1 MRRGP
6 SRHRLGLI
14 AVFAGLTLLF
24 VWDNVQGQGPRQ
36 RVPGMPGMPGPNIPN
51 IPDIPGPPFGG
62 GGMGGGF
69 EFVYTCTNC
78 RKEVGRGRTGLD
90 GPASC
95 PFCGVRFINGG
106 FGGGGGP
113 AMPPFGDIPGFP
125 PSNFRPA
132 QPAPVMPPQQPAAL
146 AQPFMAPQA
155 PISGD
160 ASNSTTVAAPSG
172 SKWLIPGIIAMVV
185 LGLLGVGGVWMMLAS
200 MNKDEPALRRS
211 RKRRRR
217 DDDDYSA

>member
-24 VWDNVQGQGPRQ
+24 VWDNVHGQGFRPR
-36 RVPGMPGMPGPNIPN
+36 VPGMPGPNIPN

-62 GGMGGGF
+62 GGF
-69 EFVYTCTNC
+69 EFIFTCTNC
-78 RKEVGRGRTGLD
+78 RKEVGRGQTMLD

-95 PFCGVRFINGG
+95 PSCGVRFINGG
-106 FGGGGGP
+106 MGGFGNP
-113 AMPPFGDIPGFP
+113 AIPPFGDIPGFP

-132 QPAPVMPPQQPAAL
+132 QPAPVVPPQQPAAP

-172 SKWLIPGIIAMVV
+172 SKWLIPGIIAFVV

-200 MNKDEPALRRS
+200 MNKDEPAPRRS
-211 RKRRRR
+211 NTRSRRRR
-217 DDDDYSA
+217 DDEDYAD